1 MGYQALYRVWRP
13 QRFDDIA
20 GQQAITQTLKNALV
34 QKKTSHA
41 YLFTGPRGTGKTSAA
56 KIVAK
61 AINCPNSTDGE
72 PCNQCDTCKA
82 ITNGQ
87 LNDVIE
93 IDAASNN
100 GVEEIRDI
108 RDKAKYAPTVAD
120 YKVYIID
127 EVHML
132 STGAF
137 NALLKTLEEPPQNVI
152 FILATTEPHKIPL
165 TIISRTQRFDFKRI
179 TIRAIVDRMTY
190 ILQQEDIA
198 FEPDSLQIIAR
209 AAEGGMRDALS
220 ILDQAISYG
229 DDEVTVKHALSV
241 TGSLTQDKLI
251 AYFDAVVEKDTEKG
265 LSLLQ
270 EIMAEGKDATRF
282 VEDLILFSR
291 DLLVYQ
297 QAPAKADILEAA
309 NADESFVT
317 LSRTISAEVL
327 YAIIDQLNKTQYEMK
342 LTNHAAVYLEVATV
356 RLTQMANSF
365 VQPAKSEE
373 TAAES
378 QKIQQLET
386 SLQDLKQQLKTITSQ
401 QQPPASKPVKKVT
414 KQTNGVFKPDTSGIY
429 SVLGVATKQNLI
441 QLQDIWPDL
450 LNTLSVTQRAVMKAS
465 TPVAASPEG
474 LIVSFDYDILCKKA
488 VEDEELAEAI
498 RTGLN
503 RLVGYAPKMFTLTAD
518 QWPAIRSDYL
528 KHHKKQLRSEKKQLK
543 TAENEEE
550 QKATQSPV
558 SAESSENSQK
568 VDPAWESLDTIMPQ
582 DDEEEA
588 DANENAVVSEAVE
601 LFGKEIVEVHNS

>member
-20 GQQAITQTLKNALV
+20 GQQAITKTLKNALV
-34 QKKTSHA
+34 QNKTSHA

-72 PCNQCDTCKA
+72 PCNQCDTCQA

-179 TIRAIVDRMTY
+179 TIGAIVDRMSY

-297 QAPAKADILEAA
+297 QAPTKAGILESA

-356 RLTQMANSF
+356 RLTQMTNSS
-365 VQPAKSEE
+365 VQSAKSEE
-373 TAAES
+373 TAAEP
-378 QKIQQLET
+378 QKIKQLET

-401 QQPPASKPVKKVT
+401 QQPTASKPVKKAT
-414 KQTNGVFKPDTSGIY
+414 KRTNGVFKPDTSGIY

-450 LNTLSVTQRAVMKAS
+450 LNKLSVTQRAVMKAS

-503 RLVGYAPKMFTLTAD
+503 QLVGYAPKMFTLTAD

-528 KHHKKQLRSEKKQLK
+528 KHHKQQLQTGKKQAKL
-543 TAENEEE
+543 AESEGE
-550 QKATQSPV
+550 QNTTQPPA
-558 SAESSENSQK
+558 SAESSKESQK
-568 VDPAWESLDTIMPQ
+568 PDPAWESLDTIMPQ
-582 DDEEEA
+582 DEEEENTA
-588 DANENAVVSEAVE
+588 ENAVVSEAVE
-601 LFGKEIVEVHNS
+601 LFGKEIVEIHNS